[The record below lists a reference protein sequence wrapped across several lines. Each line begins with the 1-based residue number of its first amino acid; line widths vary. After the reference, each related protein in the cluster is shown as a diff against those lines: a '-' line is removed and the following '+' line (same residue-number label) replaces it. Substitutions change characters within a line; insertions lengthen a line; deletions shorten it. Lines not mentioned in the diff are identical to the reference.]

1 MGNKGNN
8 YNKRYKDKTDIDMSE
23 LNFQEAVLYD
33 FEKQKRR
40 EKRKNNKSKKRKS
53 KREIFLEDDD

>member
-1 MGNKGNN
+1 MGNKESN
-8 YNKRYKDKTDIDMSE
+8 YKKRYKDKTEIDMSG
-23 LNFQEAVLYD
+23 LDFQEAVLYD

-53 KREIFLEDDD
+53 KREIFLENDE